1 MKEPE
6 FTSST
11 HQEIQHLLPWYVNQ
25 TLTNVEREAMDAH
38 LSQCSVCQAELET
51 LKDLG
56 SVVTTSNERLLYPS
70 ESQIESLAA
79 QVEKFESQGA
89 QPTILA
95 RFRDCWMSLPALS
108 RRAIAAQ
115 AVAMIVLAGTSIVV
129 LRRAHNLEAAARAER
144 QRADLN
150 ESLLAQEKQRAI
162 EYQGLSS
169 RESGGEPG
177 IRITVVFREDATEK
191 AIREL
196 LLGIN
201 GTRIISGPSSARFY
215 ILGIATPPGADSQ
228 KLMNDAIARLRRSD
242 VVQLAEP
249 IP

>member
-11 HQEIQHLLPWYVNQ
+11 HQEVQHLLPWYVNQ
-25 TLTNVEREAMDAH
+25 TLTNVEREAIDAH

-51 LKDLG
+51 LKDLH
-56 SVVTTSNERLLYPS
+56 SVVTASNERLSYPC
-70 ESQIESLAA
+70 ESQIERVAA
-79 QVEKFESQGA
+79 QVEKFESQEA
-89 QPTILA
+89 RPTIVG
-95 RFRDCWMSLPALS
+95 RVRDWWRSLPALS

-115 AVAMIVLAGTSIVV
+115 AVALIVLAGISIVL
-129 LRRAHNLEAAARAER
+129 LRRAHNLEVAARAER

-150 ESLLAQEKQRAI
+150 ESLLAQEKQRTI
-162 EYQGLSS
+162 DYHGLSS

-177 IRITVVFREDATEK
+177 IRITVVFRENATEK

-201 GTRIISGPSSARFY
+201 GAKIISGPSSARFY
-215 ILGIATPPGADSQ
+215 ILGIAAPPGADPQ
-228 KLMNDAIARLRRSD
+228 KLMTDAIARLRRSD

>member
-6 FTSST
+6 FTSSA
-11 HQEIQHLLPWYVNQ
+11 HQEIQDLLPWYVNQ

-51 LKDLG
+51 LKDLS
-56 SVVTTSNERLLYPS
+56 SVVTTSNERLSYPS

-79 QVEKFESQGA
+79 QVGDFESRRA
-89 QPTILA
+89 RPTIGA
-95 RFRDCWMSLPALS
+95 RVRDWWMSLPAFS
-108 RRAIAAQ
+108 RWAIAAQ
-115 AVAMIVLAGTSIVV
+115 AVALIVLAGTSIVL

-162 EYQGLSS
+162 EYQGLSGP
-169 RESGGEPG
+169 ENGEPG

-196 LLGIN
+196 LLGID
-201 GTRIISGPSSARFY
+201 GARIISGPSSARFY
-215 ILGIATPPGADSQ
+215 VLGIATPPGADPQ
-228 KLMNDAIARLRRSD
+228 QLMNDAIARLRRSN

-249 IP
+249 IF

>member
-11 HQEIQHLLPWYVNQ
+11 HQEVQHLLPWYVNQ
-25 TLTNVEREAMDAH
+25 TLRNVEREAIDAH
-38 LSQCSVCQAELET
+38 LPQCSVCQAELQT

-56 SVVTTSNERLLYPS
+56 SVVTSSNERLSYP
-70 ESQIESLAA
+70 ESQIERLAA
-79 QVEKFESQGA
+79 RVEKFESQK
-89 QPTILA
+89 A
-95 RFRDCWMSLPALS
+95 RPRIVARVRDWWMSLPALS

-115 AVAMIVLAGTSIVV
+115 AVALIVLAGISIAL

-162 EYQGLSS
+162 EYQGLSG
-169 RESGGEPG
+169 RETGGGPG

-196 LLGIN
+196 LLEIN
-201 GTRIISGPSSARFY
+201 GAKIISGPSSSRFY
-215 ILGIATPPGADSQ
+215 ILGIAAPPGADPQ
-228 KLMNDAIARLRRSD
+228 KLMNDAIARLRRSG